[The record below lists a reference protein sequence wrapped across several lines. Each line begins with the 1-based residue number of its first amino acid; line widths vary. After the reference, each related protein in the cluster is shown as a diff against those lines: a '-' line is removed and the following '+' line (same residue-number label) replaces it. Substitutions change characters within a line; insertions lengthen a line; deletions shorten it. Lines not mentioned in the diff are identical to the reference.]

1 MKTRSGWSII
11 RMILDVARLGA
22 TKSRIMHDTY
32 LSSEKTSVYLKFLE
46 QHQLLRCEFG
56 SKIYHTTE
64 KGFNMLDESSNLSE
78 FLNKLDP
85 RFSDISSSKE
95 FFDQIN

>member
-1 MKTRSGWSII
+1 
-11 RMILDVARLGA
+11 MILDVARFGA

-32 LSSEKTSVYLKFLE
+32 LSSEKTSIYLKFLE

-64 KGFNMLDESSNLSE
+64 RGFDILDESSNLDE